1 MTQFLTRRELR
12 EAERKGLIVGS
23 QDPSEE
29 IAKVVNPDA
38 GAASTQV
45 DILVGTDSANTTQS
59 SHENVVPEIPQE
71 QINGISATNLEESLS
86 LEAEN
91 SAVSSSVAA
100 SPVLLTRRQLREL
113 EQSGAAP
120 SSLVVEDG
128 VSRESQRE
136 SGSVLLDST
145 QDLPTAEEIAAIEQD
160 AVDEE
165 LEATEV
171 DLDMPSADFTGTNL
185 LAEPSTQSIIL
196 DVAPEAIVLSMETG
210 EVAITGS
217 IAILAEPATGSIT
230 GGLDGLALDTLEQQ
244 DAVTGIISVIEPI
257 SALSIINERVNI
269 GVVPQSVL
277 RRGWWRNWLI
287 GLVGLLMAIAA
298 ILATITIINALGA

>member
-23 QDPSEE
+23 QDQSEE
-29 IAKVVNPDA
+29 IAEAVNPDA
-38 GAASTQV
+38 SVASTQV
-45 DILVGTDSANTTQS
+45 DILVGTDPANTTQS
-59 SHENVVPEIPQE
+59 SLEKLVPEIPQE

-128 VSRESQRE
+128 VPGESQRE